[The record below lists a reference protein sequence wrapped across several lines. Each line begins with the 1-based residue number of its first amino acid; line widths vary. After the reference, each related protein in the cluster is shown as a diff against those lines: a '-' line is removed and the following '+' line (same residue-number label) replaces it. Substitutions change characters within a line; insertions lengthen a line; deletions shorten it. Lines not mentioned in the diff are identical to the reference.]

1 MYNSDY
7 KRVVDDMRAA
17 RLTVPEDRVL
27 VRVPNALE
35 ELKAAMGYFVSL
47 EEKKLVWMPQYDRVA
62 DWLTDNKGR
71 GLLLYGTPGQGK
83 TLIGRYAIPAIL
95 YHRLNLIAN
104 AVDATAINRDPD
116 LWLTKK
122 ILSIDDIGV
131 EDISNKYGNRR
142 MVISEVLDAA
152 EKNGKLLILT
162 SNLTKDQLIE
172 KYGDRAFD
180 RIIATTQRIA
190 FVGESLR
197 R

>member
-1 MYNSDY
+1 MNNSDY

-17 RLTVPEDRVL
+17 RLTVPENRVL

-62 DWLTDNKGR
+62 DWLSDNKGR

-83 TLIGRYAIPAIL
+83 TLIGRYAIPAIF
-95 YHRLNLIAN
+95 YHRLNLVAN

-142 MVISEVLDAA
+142 MVISEALDAA

-180 RIIATTQRIA
+180 RIIATTERIP
-190 FVGESLR
+190 FNGESLR

>member
-1 MYNSDY
+1 MNNFDY
-7 KRVVDDMRAA
+7 KRVVEDMRAA
-17 RLTVPEDRVL
+17 RLTVPENRVL
-27 VRVPNALE
+27 VRVSNALE
-35 ELKAAMGYFVSL
+35 ELKAAMNYFVSL

-62 DWLTDNKGR
+62 EWLSDNKGR

-95 YHRLNLIAN
+95 YHRLSLIAN
-104 AVDATAINRDPD
+104 AVDATALNRDPD

-142 MVISEVLDAA
+142 MVVSEVLDAA

-172 KYGDRAFD
+172 KYGDRVFD